1 MVLTRLLQILSV
13 LLIALSF
20 GTLHAQETPSEA
32 PSLVVSGEGRS
43 AEVSYH
49 RAFQL
54 LAAGDEDAA
63 QRELEFLVRA
73 YPTHPLATR
82 ADTIL
87 SIFAET
93 TSLSGSTSKPKPKGE
108 QPNGLARGEL
118 VVTQTLHGI
127 ALGVELCFVIDCDD
141 SRLAVGTVLA
151 TAAAGL
157 TFSLLLNR
165 DTGMYPG
172 HTAALNSGTYW
183 GAWHGLAGSMILEL
197 DEDATAGMMAVSQI
211 AGLGAGHLIY
221 SLVGPTAGDV
231 SMTTSAGVWMG
242 AWALMV
248 NGLLEFNGSTPA
260 IFSSLLIASDVGLVI
275 GALLTERYPM
285 TRGRSLIIDASGI
298 AGTLLGVGLPVL
310 IMGDDVDA
318 QFVFGS
324 ALVGSMLGLGL
335 GVGLTHGTWDDPED
349 LVDLNIGLMPV
360 ALQPQTPFGE
370 ALDQNARGGLFVVGG
385 AF

>member
-1 MVLTRLLQILSV
+1 MAHSRMLQILSC
-13 LLIALSF
+13 LLIVLTC
-20 GTLHAQETPSEA
+20 GMLHAQETPNEA
-32 PSLVVSGEGRS
+32 PQLAISGEERS

-54 LAAGDEDAA
+54 LAAGDEEAA
-63 QRELEFLVRA
+63 RRELEFLVRA
-73 YPTHPLATR
+73 YPTHPLALR

-87 SIFAET
+87 SIFAESTQLAGT
-93 TSLSGSTSKPKPKGE
+93 TPKLKPRGE
-108 QPNGLARGEL
+108 QPSGLARGEL

-127 ALGVELCFVIDCDD
+127 ALGVELCFVIDCND
-141 SRLAVGTVLA
+141 SRMAVGTVLV

-183 GAWHGLAGSMILEL
+183 GAWHGLAGAMILEL

-211 AGLGAGHLIY
+211 AGLGVGHLIY
-221 SLVGPTAGDV
+221 TLMSPSSGDV
-231 SMTTSAGVWMG
+231 SMATSGGVWMG
-242 AWALMV
+242 AWAVMV
-248 NGLLEFNGSTPA
+248 NGLTEFKGSTPA
-260 IFSSLLIASDVGLVI
+260 IFTSLLLASDAGLVI
-275 GALLTERYPM
+275 SALLTEHYPM

-298 AGTLLGVGLPVL
+298 AGTLLGIGFPVL
-310 IMGDDVDA
+310 IMGDDVDS

-335 GVGLTHGTWDDPED
+335 GIGLTHGTWDDPED
-349 LVDLNIGLMPV
+349 LVDLNIGIMPL
-360 ALQPQTPFGE
+360 AMQSETPFGE
-370 ALDQNARGGLFVVGG
+370 SLDRNAKGGVFVVGG